1 MRTWATKLPPPSATA
16 MFIGCPISTDF
27 FSAAAIT
34 RRASANVTMILSVLK
49 LEFLLDPRLEVS
61 YDLRLSQYT
70 SNGLGSD
77 CARATPSATRSW
89 AQRVSLFAPERIQLA
104 VPRK

>member
-1 MRTWATKLPPPSATA
+1 

-49 LEFLLDPRLEVS
+49 LEFLLGPKLEVR

-70 SNGLGSD
+70 SNGLRLDYARGYSQRKAIMGSTSV
-77 CARATPSATRSW
+77 AFRAGTYPANNATQ
-89 AQRVSLFAPERIQLA
+89 AIPRVA
-104 VPRK
+104 